1 MGQRRHHYEQAFE
14 HHLRQRKVPYV
25 SVNEAR
31 KALMPDNA
39 KMAVDGESRSLKS
52 FDFVL
57 YSSET
62 NLLAEV
68 KGRRIGRGLSGNG
81 SGSRRSRLECWV
93 TREDVECLLTWE
105 RLFGSGFR
113 AVFVFVYWCD
123 EQPGSA
129 LFEEM
134 FEFRGRWYA
143 LRAIAVEDYA
153 REMRTRSPRWRTVHL
168 PMATFDQLSR
178 PLIGAEVAAEA

>member
-31 KALMPDNA
+31 KALMPDYA
-39 KMAVDGESRSLKS
+39 KIAVEGETRALKS

-57 YSSET
+57 YSSDT

-68 KGRRIGRGLSGNG
+68 KGRRIARGPSG
-81 SGSRRSRLECWV
+81 SGVSRRGRLESWV
-93 TREDVECLLTWE
+93 TRDDVECLLTWE

-113 AVFVFVYWCD
+113 AVFVFVYWCE
-123 EQPGSA
+123 EQPGSS

-134 FEFRGRWYA
+134 FEYRGRWYA
-143 LRAIAVEDYA
+143 LRAIAVEEYA

-168 PMATFDQLSR
+168 PTATFDELSR
-178 PLIGAEVAAEA
+178 PLIGAEVGAET